1 MREIEPI
8 LGVILIGT
16 LWGITGRWEW
26 KVPQCVE
33 QKIIQWKRK
42 WCYIPMIIRVTCT
55 DPIEELE
62 MFTWSLKSSLPELQR
77 ELGFPVR
84 LEVEWKEPEC
94 AAALA
99 GSGSVSH
106 EDGFQKIEKDTE
118 ENSEENQEISQRFSC
133 LSRRFPEI
141 FWIRQAEYE

>member
-8 LGVILIGT
+8 LGVLLIST

-26 KVPQCVE
+26 TVPQVIE
-33 QKIIQWKRK
+33 QKIIQWKRE

-55 DPIEELE
+55 EPIEALE
-62 MFTWSLKSSLPELQR
+62 MFTWSLKSALPKLQR

-84 LEVEWKEPEC
+84 LEIEWKEPEV

-99 GSGSVSH
+99 SSGSSKHKGRIQNVENAGE
-106 EDGFQKIEKDTE
+106 EDQG
-118 ENSEENQEISQRFSC
+118 ISQEFSC
-133 LSRRFPEI
+133 LNRRFPEI
-141 FWIRQAEYE
+141 TWVRQAECE